1 QCEYSVAAHPGQQAG
16 PLARIVSGGE
26 LSRISL
32 AIQMLASTQAGV
44 PTLSKDSNSG
54 EVHMRHRAYQVGDD
68 LMYRGKVLA
77 TKAKAE

>member
-1 QCEYSVAAHPGQQAG
+1 MPNPKRRFSKTRTAT
-16 PLARIVSGGE
+16 R
-26 LSRISL
+26 R
-32 AIQMLASTQAGV
+32 STKKAGV

-68 LMYRGKVLA
+68 LMYRGKVVS